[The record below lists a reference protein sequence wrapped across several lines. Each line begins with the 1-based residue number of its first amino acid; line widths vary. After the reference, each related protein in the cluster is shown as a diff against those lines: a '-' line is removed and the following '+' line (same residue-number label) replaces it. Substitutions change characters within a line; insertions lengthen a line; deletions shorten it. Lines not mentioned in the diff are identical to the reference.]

1 MIFVD
6 FTVCREGLETLS
18 VVLALYPP
26 ALETLT
32 KDSQFHKLVMGLV
45 LVGGE
50 RSIRQCAVEQLL
62 LMATKCSNSPH
73 TLVVFIVMLFNVLNG
88 LNGEYSKE
96 YFQVCTFQAVMVSY
110 SLNYIAGLT
119 LARSILKICIDSIFF
134 RYDCIYFI

>member
-1 MIFVD
+1 MFLHGSCVAPFKKKMQALIID
-6 FTVCREGLETLS
+6 LSVCREGLETLS

-88 LNGEYSKE
+88 MNGEYSKE
-96 YFQVCTFQAVMVSY
+96 YFQVCVSK
-110 SLNYIAGLT
+110 L
-119 LARSILKICIDSIFF
+119 
-134 RYDCIYFI
+134 

>member
-1 MIFVD
+1 MQLIVFALS
-6 FTVCREGLETLS
+6 VCREGLETLS

-32 KDSQFHKLVMGLV
+32 KDNQFHKLVMGLV

-96 YFQVCTFQAVMVSY
+96 YFQVFILFCM
-110 SLNYIAGLT
+110 LIIIA
-119 LARSILKICIDSIFF
+119 
-134 RYDCIYFI
+134 

>member
-1 MIFVD
+1 MSLPVFGIA
-6 FTVCREGLETLS
+6 VCREGLETLS

-26 ALETLT
+26 ALEILT
-32 KDSQFHKLVMGLV
+32 KDTQFHKLVMGLV

-96 YFQVCTFQAVMVSY
+96 YFQVGVEFLLVLCFM
-110 SLNYIAGLT
+110 
-119 LARSILKICIDSIFF
+119 
-134 RYDCIYFI
+134 CIYQLEV

>member
-1 MIFVD
+1 M
-6 FTVCREGLETLS
+6 CREGLETLS

-32 KDSQFHKLVMGLV
+32 KDNQFHKLVMGLV

-96 YFQVCTFQAVMVSY
+96 YFQVCIVSLHFLLVIIAQLRVARHCRYDTSIAFMLLFDAVSHC
-110 SLNYIAGLT
+110 NN
-119 LARSILKICIDSIFF
+119 F
-134 RYDCIYFI
+134 RYHSTA

>member
-1 MIFVD
+1 M
-6 FTVCREGLETLS
+6 
-18 VVLALYPP
+18 LALYPP

-32 KDSQFHKLVMGLV
+32 KDNQFHKLVMGLV

-96 YFQVCTFQAVMVSY
+96 YFQVCFPKCFMFIILSVMQQCF
-110 SLNYIAGLT
+110 
-119 LARSILKICIDSIFF
+119 ILITVAQPPTCM
-134 RYDCIYFI
+134 RCGYDTSVI

>member
-1 MIFVD
+1 MIVYFELILYLI
-6 FTVCREGLETLS
+6 FLFSVCREGLETLS

-32 KDSQFHKLVMGLV
+32 KDTQFHKLVMGLV

-88 LNGEYSKE
+88 LNSEYSKE
-96 YFQVCTFQAVMVSY
+96 YFQVCTKIPLCLDMWVY
-110 SLNYIAGLT
+110 SVTYNMYL
-119 LARSILKICIDSIFF
+119 
-134 RYDCIYFI
+134 